1 MFSFLYKTKPLL
13 IVAGIVAVIFLTND
27 GSSSSSSIGYDTKDQ
42 STQTD
47 SLLTEYI
54 VVEYV

>member
-27 GSSSSSSIGYDTKDQ
+27 GSSSSSSIGSDKQDQ

>member
-1 MFSFLYKTKPLL
+1 M
-13 IVAGIVAVIFLTND
+13 IVGGIVAAIFLTND
-27 GSSSSSSIGYDTKDQ
+27 DSSSSIGPSTAYHTRDQ
-42 STQTD
+42 STQTE